1 MTVQTIL
8 KQKQSGK
15 GPEAVTVQSS
25 ATVMEAARKLAQFKI
40 GAVVI
45 TKIDGGVAG
54 ILSERDIVRRIA
66 EVGPDILSSPVRD
79 VMTRDV
85 VTCTAET
92 TVDDVMARMTHGRF
106 RHIPVVDSSDRLV
119 DVISIGDVVKLHVEE
134 VQREATTLREYIY
147 TH

>member
-8 KQKQSGK
+8 KLKQNGK
-15 GPEAVTVQSS
+15 APSVVTVQST
-25 ATVMEAARKLAQFKI
+25 ATVMEAARKLAQYKI

-92 TVDDVMARMTHGRF
+92 TVDEVMTRMTHGRF
-106 RHIPVVDSSDRLV
+106 RHVPVVDADDRLI
-119 DVISIGDVVKLHVEE
+119 DVISIGDVVKKHVEE
-134 VQREATTLREYIY
+134 VEHEATTLREYIY

>member
-1 MTVQTIL
+1 MTVHAIL
-8 KQKQSGK
+8 NLKAQGMRPSAITMQS
-15 GPEAVTVQSS
+15 T

-40 GAVVI
+40 GAVII

-66 EVGPDILSSPVRD
+66 EAGSDILTLSVHD

-85 VTCTAET
+85 VTCTADT
-92 TVDDVMARMTHGRF
+92 TVEEVMARMTHGRF
-106 RHIPVVDSSDRLV
+106 RHMPVVDANARLV
-119 DVISIGDVVKLHVEE
+119 DVISIGDVLKKHLEE
-134 VQREATTLREYIY
+134 VEHEATTLREYIS

>member
-1 MTVQTIL
+1 VTVQAIL
-8 KQKQSGK
+8 KLKAQGK
-15 GPEAVTVQSS
+15 GPTAITVQST
-25 ATVMEAARKLAQFKI
+25 ATVMEAARKLAQHRI

-45 TKIDGGVAG
+45 TNIDGGVAG

-85 VTCTAET
+85 VTCTADT
-92 TVDDVMARMTHGRF
+92 TVDEVMARMTHGRF
-106 RHIPVVDSSDRLV
+106 RHVPVVDADERLI
-119 DVISIGDVVKLHVEE
+119 DVISIGDVVKKHVEGVE
-134 VQREATTLREYIY
+134 HEATSLREYIY